1 MKKQI
6 QQGFTLIEL
15 MIVVAII
22 GILAAVA
29 IPAYQDYTAKAQAA
43 EMYSLMAGLKT
54 PLLENASA
62 VDMPTAC
69 RMSEYPTAVS
79 TGRSVGTITMTYNA
93 TGGTCDIIGQY
104 KASGVNTKLIDVGA
118 SVGKQVVY
126 RYNPTSGTWLCG
138 TDLDISVQSKSCQ
151 GTLTA
156 PT

>member
-79 TGRSVGTITMTYNA
+79 TGRSVG
-93 TGGTCDIIGQY
+93 DH
-104 KASGVNTKLIDVGA
+104 D
-118 SVGKQVVY
+118 
-126 RYNPTSGTWLCG
+126 
-138 TDLDISVQSKSCQ
+138 DLQRHWWHLRHHRPVQSVWREHEANRRGGWRGQASRLSLQ
-151 GTLTA
+151 
-156 PT
+156 PHQRYMVVRHRS

>member
-54 PLLENASA
+54 PLWKTPALS
-62 VDMPTAC
+62 
-69 RMSEYPTAVS
+69 
-79 TGRSVGTITMTYNA
+79 I
-93 TGGTCDIIGQY
+93 
-104 KASGVNTKLIDVGA
+104 
-118 SVGKQVVY
+118 
-126 RYNPTSGTWLCG
+126 
-138 TDLDISVQSKSCQ
+138 CQ
-151 GTLTA
+151 QRVA
-156 PT
+156 